1 MASPLFETAVDAV
14 VAGDLPALQ
23 TLLDEHPELA
33 TLRSEREHH
42 STLLH
47 YISANGVENERQHTP
62 PNIVTIARLLL
73 DCGADVNAE
82 SAAYGGK
89 STALALTATSCH
101 PEAAGVQLAL
111 LELLIAHGATFD
123 DVVNPCLQ
131 NGRGAAAEYL
141 ANRGA
146 RLDLEGAS
154 GVGRL
159 DLVKNLFSIAD
170 AKIRRAAFAW
180 ACQFGRTTVVE
191 YFLDQGM
198 SPAEKLPHHQQTGLH
213 WAAYGGYADTV
224 QLLIE
229 RGAPLHVKDAEY
241 DGTAL
246 DWALH
251 QWQGQERYYPVVAR
265 LARAGLTTPYTG
277 KAENDPRMLAALRG
291 EDS

>member
-1 MASPLFETAVDAV
+1 MRSSLFESAVEAIV
-14 VAGDLPALQ
+14 GGDLPTLQ
-23 TLLDEHPELA
+23 ILLNEHPELV
-33 TLRSEREHH
+33 TERSERKHH

-47 YISANGVENERQHTP
+47 YVSANGVENERQKTP
-62 PNIVTIARLLL
+62 ANIVQIAQLLL
-73 DCGADVNAE
+73 DRGADVNAE

-89 STALALTATSCH
+89 STTLALTATSCH

-111 LELLIAHGATFD
+111 LDLLIARSATFA
-123 DVVNPCLQ
+123 DVVNPCLH

-146 RLDLEGAS
+146 HLDLEGAA

-159 DLVKNLFSIAD
+159 DLVRDLFEASD
-170 AKIRRAAFAW
+170 AKTRRDAFAW

-191 YFLDQGM
+191 YFLDHGM
-198 SPAEKLPHHQQTGLH
+198 SPAEKLPHDQQTGLH

-224 QLLIE
+224 QLLID
-229 RGAPLHVKDAEY
+229 RGAPLYVKDAQY
-241 DGTAL
+241 DGNAL

-251 QWQGQERYYPVVAR
+251 QWHGEERYYPVVAR
-265 LARAGLTTPYTG
+265 LARAGLSTPYTS
-277 KAENDPRMLAALRG
+277 KAANDPRMLAALRG